1 MFKGLIIFFIL
12 LINIVYAQWRYYAN
26 DYTYYNRLNYTNIV
40 LVRNNISYK
49 RNNKHLNLYLTDF
62 LKLTASTRFNNNLI
76 NEILIGNIYDI
87 ASYDIRFKIYISN
100 RVSLTNRFFIAG
112 FNNRRYV
119 NTISLSLK
127 F

>member
-1 MFKGLIIFFIL
+1 MKMFKLLIIFVIL
-12 LINIVYAQWRYYAN
+12 LINMVYAQWRYQAN
-26 DYTYYNRLNYTNIV
+26 DYTYYNKLNYTNIV

-87 ASYDIRFKIYISN
+87 ASYDIN
-100 RVSLTNRFFIAG
+100 Q
-112 FNNRRYV
+112 
-119 NTISLSLK
+119 
-127 F
+127 

>member
-1 MFKGLIIFFIL
+1 MFKRLVIFLIL
-12 LINIVYAQWRYYAN
+12 VSSIVYAQWRYQGVN
-26 DYTYYNRLNYTNIV
+26 YTYFNKVNYSNINLNKSKQLYQK
-40 LVRNNISYK
+40 Y
-49 RNNKHLNLYLTDF
+49 NKHLTVYLSDVF
-62 LKLTASTRFNNNLI
+62 KLTASTRFNNNLI
-76 NEILIGNIYDI
+76 NEILIGNVYDI
-87 ASYDIRFKIYISN
+87 ASYDIRFKIYLSN